1 MNSATT
7 RGITIVATPQFVE
20 EQSEPAESRFF
31 WAYTIE
37 IRNDGQETAK
47 LLSRWWHITDAL
59 GRTQDVR
66 GPGVV
71 GEQPELDPGEA
82 FRYTSGVPLPT
93 PSGFMQGEYR
103 MVRPNGETFQAVIPV
118 FSLDSPYANNRPN

>member
-7 RGITIVATPQFVE
+7 RGVTITATPQFLE
-20 EQSEPAESRFF
+20 DQSEPFENRYY

-37 IRNDGQETAK
+37 IRNDGTETVQ
-47 LLSRWWHITDAL
+47 LLNRWWHITDGL

-71 GEQPELDPGEA
+71 GEQPILKPGESY
-82 FRYTSGVPLPT
+82 RYTSGVPLQT
-93 PSGFMQGEYR
+93 PSGFMQGEYQ
-103 MVRPNGETFQAVIPV
+103 MVRPGGETFQAKIPV

>member
-7 RGITIVATPQFVE
+7 SGITIVATPHFLE
-20 EQSEPAESRFF
+20 DQSDPGEHRYF

-37 IRNDGQETAK
+37 IRNEGLETAR
-47 LLSRWWHITDAL
+47 LLSRWWHITDAF

-71 GEQPELDPGEA
+71 GETPVLAPGEA
-82 FRYTSGVPLPT
+82 FKYTSGVPLPT
-93 PSGFMQGEYR
+93 PSGFMQGEYQ
-103 MVRPNGETFQAVIPV
+103 MARPSGETFQAVIPM
-118 FSLDSPYANNRPN
+118 FSLDCRYANNRPN

>member
-1 MNSATT
+1 MNSVTT
-7 RGITIVATPQFVE
+7 SGITIIATPQFLE
-20 EQSEPAESRFF
+20 DQSVPAENRFF

-37 IRNDGQETAK
+37 IRNDGAETAQ
-47 LLSRWWHITDAL
+47 LLSRWWHITDAF

-71 GEQPELDPGEA
+71 GEQPVLAPGEA

-93 PSGFMQGEYR
+93 PSGFMQGEYQ
-103 MVRPNGETFQAVIPV
+103 MVRPSGLTFQAVIPL
-118 FSLDSPYANNRPN
+118 FSLDSPYANNRAN